1 MRNLKRAL
9 SLALAA
15 MMLIGMMVVSAGA
28 ASKDFTDKDEINHT
42 EAVNTL
48 VALNVIGGKEDGSY
62 FDPTGTLTR
71 AEMAKLVTYVLN
83 GGVEP
88 VLGTKVTPTYKDIK
102 GHWAEAYIEYCTSM
116 NIIVGDGSGKFNP
129 EGTLTA
135 SQCAKMLLTAMN
147 YKDDV
152 FGFVGNSWEINVN
165 REANAAGLYK
175 ELSSVSAS
183 SPISRDN
190 AAQMVYNAIQSKTM
204 NLTWTQDMTTGEISQ
219 HYSLTGASLFEDKF
233 EGKIWVGTFT
243 GNKATG
249 ATTTEGEI
257 AVHGKLTTAE
267 AGTDDTTAR
276 FPADLDL
283 SNIGEQVKV
292 LFKDGDGGTAGKP
305 DKKDTIYGVYN
316 TGATEIVTGI
326 MGDVKDQK
334 SSDAKINIGGTKYD
348 TADTVAVVTN
358 YGGSANY
365 VANNGT
371 TAGNSDLTTALKKA
385 NGNTIKA
392 VVDPDSGE
400 IETIYVVASKIAAV
414 TAINSEKV
422 TLNNGVGTIKIADN
436 DVYSGIAKGDVVVST
451 TLYNAD
457 ATDDDAYTIV
467 KKAEV
472 ISGTVNGYKG
482 TESVTLDGT
491 VYTLFNKTA
500 LLNAIPNETVTTAFG
515 DDDIGETFDLYM
527 VNGYVGAAVQTSES
541 ASNYSLIT
549 AIDPGTAGAAF
560 SDLRLQVVDAEG
572 TTSIIS
578 VSDDSK
584 DNNDDDKITE
594 DDYAVGD
601 IIVYT
606 GSASSAVVTVKAS
619 LTAGDKTYSDS
630 TKAFN
635 GFVTTSDCVL
645 FAETTGNAIGAT
657 GAKYKVYSI
666 RALDSFTANSTSV
679 VKNSD
684 GKVVAVFADL
694 GGTPAG
700 ATSTTIYGIV
710 TGANGRVKID
720 DSYYYQYNVASNSDS
735 YTINIPGNDVI
746 AAGDLVSFEPTS
758 DNTYA
763 NSDLTKI
770 TGTAV
775 YVKEYSESDG
785 TLTYF
790 TAVTG
795 EDGNYT
801 GDSATQ
807 NTLALDD
814 DCAIIYVDADGDAAG
829 SEIGVNG
836 FDSVTGYKNAA
847 IVTKT
852 TSDGTVITA
861 IFVETSNEC
870 DIL

>member
-28 ASKDFTDKDEINHT
+28 ATKDFTDKDEIKHS

-62 FDPTGTLTR
+62 FDPNGTLTR

-88 VLGTKVTPTYKDIK
+88 VLGTKVTPTYSDIK

-116 NIIVGDGSGKFNP
+116 NIIVGDGTGKFNP

-175 ELSSVSAS
+175 ELGSISAS
-183 SPISRDN
+183 DPISRDN

-204 NLTWTQDMTTGEISQ
+204 SLSWSQDMTTGQITQ
-219 HYSLTGASLFEDKF
+219 VYNLTGNSLFEDKF

-249 ATTTEGEI
+249 ATTTDGEI
-257 AVHGKLTTAE
+257 AVYGKLTTAE
-267 AGTDDTTAR
+267 EGDKDTTAK

-292 LFKDGDGGTAGKP
+292 LFKDGSGGTAGKP
-305 DKKDTIYGVYN
+305 DKNDTIYGVYN
-316 TGATEIVTGI
+316 TGATEIVTGT

-334 SSDAKINIGGTKYD
+334 STDVKINIGGTKYD
-348 TADTVAVVTN
+348 TADTVTVVTN
-358 YGGSANY
+358 YGADSQDYDAT
-365 VANNGT
+365 NGT
-371 TAGNSDLTTALKKA
+371 TAKNSDLTTALQKS

-392 VVDPDSGE
+392 VVDPDSGD

-422 TLNNGVGTIKIADN
+422 TMNNSVGTIVIADN
-436 DVYSGIAKGDVVVST
+436 DVYSDIAKGDVVVVT
-451 TLYNAD
+451 TLYKSS
-457 ATDDDAYTIV
+457 ATTDGAYTIV
-467 KKAEV
+467 EKAEV

-482 TESVTLDGT
+482 TETVTLDGT
-491 VYTLFNKTA
+491 AYTLFNKTS
-500 LLNAIPNETVTTAFG
+500 LLSAIPDETVTTAFG

-549 AIDPGTAGAAF
+549 AKNSGTAGDAF
-560 SDLRLQVVDAEG
+560 DALQLQIMDAEG
-572 TTSIIS
+572 TTSVIT
-578 VSDDSK
+578 VSDDSAK
-584 DNNDDDKITE
+584 VNAS
-594 DDYAVGD
+594 DYNVGD

-606 GSASSAVVTVKAS
+606 GSASNAVVTIKAS
-619 LTAGDKTYSDS
+619 MASGSKTYSDS
-630 TKAFN
+630 TKAFD
-635 GFVTTSDCVL
+635 GAVTTADCVL
-645 FAETTGNAIGAT
+645 FAETTANAAGAT
-657 GAKYKVYSI
+657 GAKYKVYNI
-666 RALDSFTANSTSV
+666 RALDSFTASNTTTV
-679 VKNSD
+679 TNSD

-720 DSYYYQYNVASNSDS
+720 DAYYYQYTVASNSDS
-735 YTINIPGNDVI
+735 YTINIPSNTVI
-746 AAGDLVSFEPTS
+746 ATGDLVSFEPTS
-758 DNTYA
+758 DDTYA

-790 TAVTG
+790 TGVTG
-795 EDGNYT
+795 SDGNYV
-801 GDSATQ
+801 GDTATQ

-814 DCAIIYVDADGDAAG
+814 DCVIIYVDADGDAAG
-829 SEIGVNG
+829 SEIGVNS